1 MTENIDLIPLRNN
14 LLIDFKFN
22 ETKEKII
29 MRIVQLKLN
38 DIKYKF
44 DNEFLNLVLNL
55 IEHLIVKRDKINKKD
70 LAILVFK
77 ELFSITDEEEKLLT
91 ANIDYLCNNGN
102 VKKVSSYRLFKTC
115 FTEWSKKK

>member
-1 MTENIDLIPLRNN
+1 MTENINLIPLRNN
-14 LLIDFKFN
+14 LLVDFKMN

-55 IEHLIVKRDKINKKD
+55 IEHLIVKKDKT
-70 LAILVFK
+70 
-77 ELFSITDEEEKLLT
+77 S
-91 ANIDYLCNNGN
+91 
-102 VKKVSSYRLFKTC
+102 
-115 FTEWSKKK
+115 